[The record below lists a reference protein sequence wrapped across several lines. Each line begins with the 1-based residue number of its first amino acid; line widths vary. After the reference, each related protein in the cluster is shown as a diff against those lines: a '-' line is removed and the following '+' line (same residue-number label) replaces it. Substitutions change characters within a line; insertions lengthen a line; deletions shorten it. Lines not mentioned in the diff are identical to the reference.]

1 MKHSVAL
8 LAIIIGLLQFN
19 SVSSQQMIFST
30 EKGKSGILNGTKGAL
45 TDNKFE
51 YTLSLQWVNSEMQPV
66 RDEQSLLCFDKRE
79 IIISHPGLV
88 RLISDHGSNQIISLN
103 NNLKLLFE
111 VDERFPGGEV
121 EIRFP
126 WFYAESRWALDNS
139 QARQPL
145 SFSRPRNF
153 AMKTEIDHSKIIDKT
168 PPLITVVS
176 PEGVNEGLKPIL
188 ETTDIEVVLNVT
200 DFFGIDRVMV
210 NNNPAT
216 RRNDST
222 WFALLTLRPGFD
234 NPINVSATDKSG
246 LLSTT
251 QFVVESRRS
260 GPALRPEFAPPVVS
274 PVHEIA
280 TVQRKPS
287 ELQIDIPVIG
297 PPIDDRFA
305 LIIGNEDYSSY
316 QTGLRNESDVE
327 FAIQD
332 AETFKMFA
340 TNILGVPEKN
350 IIMLKNARAVEM
362 HRALNRMNLIAKNT
376 GGDAEF
382 FVMYA
387 GHGFPDERTREP
399 YLIPVDISGA
409 DLEFAIKLSDFYAK
423 LTEHPIKRV
432 TVFLDA
438 CFTGG
443 GREQGLVAA
452 RSVRVRP
459 REEQLAGPL
468 VVFSASSGDQ
478 SAHPYKEV
486 GHGMFTYFL
495 LSKIKESQG
504 SITYE
509 ELSAYLTRTVSTR
522 SILVNSTEQ
531 NPQTNI
537 SPSVENTWKTWRLR
551 D

>member
-1 MKHSVAL
+1 MKHVFAFL
-8 LAIIIGLLQFN
+8 VITGVFQFT
-19 SVSSQQMIFST
+19 SVSSQQMVFST
-30 EKGKSGILNGTKGAL
+30 EKGKNGVLNGTRGEL
-45 TDNKFE
+45 VDNKLE
-51 YTLSLQWVNSEMQPV
+51 YTFNLQWVSSEMRPV
-66 RDEQSLLCFDKRE
+66 RDNQSLLCLDIRE
-79 IIISHPGLV
+79 IIISHPDLV
-88 RLISDHGSNQIISLN
+88 KLISNHGDNQIIAFNS
-103 NNLKLLFE
+103 NLKLLFE
-111 VDERFPGGEV
+111 VDERFPPGEL
-121 EIRFP
+121 EISFP
-126 WFYAESRWALDNS
+126 WFFAESQWALDNLP
-139 QARQPL
+139 RQEL
-145 SFSRPRNF
+145 NFSRPRNF
-153 AMKTEIDHSKIIDKT
+153 AMKTEIDRSSIVDKT
-168 PPLITVVS
+168 PPLITIIS

-188 ETTDIEVVLNVT
+188 ETADVEVVLNVT
-200 DFFGIDRVMV
+200 DFFGVDKVIV
-210 NNNPAT
+210 NNTNAI
-216 RRNDST
+216 RRDDST
-222 WFALLTLRPGFD
+222 FFALLTLRPGFD
-234 NPINVSATDKSG
+234 NPINVTATDNSG
-246 LLSTT
+246 LVSTT
-251 QFVVESRRS
+251 HFVIASRRTA
-260 GPALRPEFAPPVVS
+260 PVIRPDYAPPIVS
-274 PVHEIA
+274 PVHPVASVEKI
-280 TVQRKPS
+280 PS
-287 ELQIDIPVIG
+287 QLQIDVPVTG
-297 PPIDDRFA
+297 PPIPDRYA

-332 AETFKMFA
+332 AETFKIFA
-340 TNILGVPEKN
+340 TNILGVPERN
-350 IIMLKNARAVEM
+350 IIMLLNARAVEM

-376 GGDAEF
+376 EGDAEF

-409 DLEFAIKLSDFYAK
+409 DLQFAIKLSEFYAK

-486 GHGMFTYFL
+486 GHGMFTYHL

-504 SITYE
+504 AITYE
-509 ELSAYLTRTVSTR
+509 ELSAYLTRTVATR

-537 SPSVENTWKTWRLR
+537 SPTVENTWKTWRLR